1 VSDYKNT
8 LNLPNTG
15 FPMKANLAQREP
27 ELLAHWEAMDLY
39 GQIRA
44 ARVGARQF
52 ILHDGPPYANG
63 DIHIG
68 HAVNKVLKD
77 IIVKSRTLDG
87 LDAPYVPGWD
97 CHGLPIE
104 LQVEKKEGKPGAK
117 ISAAQ
122 FRRACRNYAAR
133 QVDGQRRDFKRLG
146 VFGDWEHPY
155 LTMDFHFEANIIRAL
170 GVILAN
176 GHVQKGY
183 KPVHWCI
190 DCGSALAEAEVEY
203 ADKASI
209 SIDVRFPVLDEEAL
223 FTRCH
228 SVPNGRGDGPL
239 SVVIWTTTPW
249 TLPANQ
255 AVAFNPEL
263 EYVLV
268 QTEGDHGRER
278 LILAEG
284 LMRDNLDRW
293 GIDHYRVI
301 AYGRGDAFEG
311 LQLQHPF
318 YDREVPIILGEHVT
332 LEAGTGAVHTAPGH
346 GLDDYLVGN
355 RYGLKV
361 ENPVGGD
368 GRFLPDTPL
377 FAGEHVFSAN
387 EKVVDTLKARGAL
400 IQAAR
405 FTHSYP
411 HCWRHKTPIIFRAT
425 PQWFIGMEKQGLRDA
440 ALREIEGVTWTPDWG
455 RSRIESMMRNRPDWC
470 ISRQRT
476 WGVPIPLLVHKETG
490 TPHPR
495 TAELI
500 EEVAQRVEAQGV
512 EAWFELDPADLIGVA
527 GAAEYEKVHD
537 TLDVWFDSGV
547 THACCLERRPGLRS
561 PADLYLEGSDQHRG
575 WFQSSLLTSV
585 AMYDRAPY
593 RGVLTHG
600 FTVDAKGE
608 KMSKSKGNVV
618 RPQDVMKTLGA
629 DIIRLWVAATDYRGE
644 MSVSDEILKRT
655 ADAYRRIRNTARFLL
670 ANLNGFDPAVN
681 RVAATDM
688 LELDRWVVDRAHQ
701 LQEEIIA
708 AYRDYQFHLIY
719 QKIHNLCVV
728 DLGGFY
734 LDVIKDRQYTTPT
747 DGRPRRSCQTAM
759 YHIAEAMTRW
769 LAPILSF
776 TADEIWRYL
785 PGERE
790 PSVFLA
796 EWYSGLFSLDAG
808 DAFDRAFWQQVLAV
822 RLAVSKPLE
831 AARQAG
837 LIGSSLDA
845 EIDLYAAP
853 ELAAILDRLADELR
867 FALITSAAR
876 VLPLVDKPADAQD
889 TELEGLALQVRKS
902 SHAKCVRCWHLRA
915 DVGQDPEHPEL
926 CGRCLTNVAGV
937 GEERRFA

>member
-1 VSDYKNT
+1 
-8 LNLPNTG
+8 
-15 FPMKANLAQREP
+15 MA
-27 ELLAHWEAMDLY
+27 WM
-39 GQIRA
+39 
-44 ARVGARQF
+44 
-52 ILHDGPPYANG
+52 
-63 DIHIG
+63 
-68 HAVNKVLKD
+68 
-77 IIVKSRTLDG
+77 IISSAT
-87 LDAPYVPGWD
+87 ATACGW
-97 CHGLPIE
+97 
-104 LQVEKKEGKPGAK
+104 
-117 ISAAQ
+117 
-122 FRRACRNYAAR
+122 R
-133 QVDGQRRDFKRLG
+133 
-146 VFGDWEHPY
+146 
-155 LTMDFHFEANIIRAL
+155 
-170 GVILAN
+170 
-176 GHVQKGY
+176 
-183 KPVHWCI
+183 
-190 DCGSALAEAEVEY
+190 
-203 ADKASI
+203 
-209 SIDVRFPVLDEEAL
+209 
-223 FTRCH
+223 
-228 SVPNGRGDGPL
+228 
-239 SVVIWTTTPW
+239 TPW
-249 TLPANQ
+249 A
-255 AVAFNPEL
+255 A
-263 EYVLV
+263 
-268 QTEGDHGRER
+268 
-278 LILAEG
+278 
-284 LMRDNLDRW
+284 
-293 GIDHYRVI
+293 
-301 AYGRGDAFEG
+301 
-311 LQLQHPF
+311 
-318 YDREVPIILGEHVT
+318 
-332 LEAGTGAVHTAPGH
+332 TAASC
-346 GLDDYLVGN
+346 
-355 RYGLKV
+355 
-361 ENPVGGD
+361 
-368 GRFLPDTPL
+368 PDTPL

-425 PQWFIGMEKQGLRDA
+425 PQWFIGMERQGLRDA

-490 TPHPR
+490 ALHPR

-500 EEVAQRVEAQGV
+500 EEVARRVEAKGV
-512 EAWFELDPADLIGVA
+512 EAWFELEAADLIGVA
-527 GAAEYEKVHD
+527 EAAHYDKVQD

-547 THACCLERRPGLRS
+547 THACCLEKREGLRS

-593 RGVLTHG
+593 LGVLTHG

-681 RVAATDM
+681 RVAAADM

-719 QKIHNLCVV
+719 QKIHNFCVV

-796 EWYSGLFSLDAG
+796 EWYPGLFALDAG
-808 DAFDRAFWQQVLAV
+808 DAFDRAFWDQVLAV

-831 AARQAG
+831 TARQGGPHRLLPGRGDRPLRRPRAG
-837 LIGSSLDA
+837 HDPG
-845 EIDLYAAP
+845 P
-853 ELAAILDRLADELR
+853 PGRR
-867 FALITSAAR
+867 VALC
-876 VLPLVDKPADAQD
+876 P
-889 TELEGLALQVRKS
+889 
-902 SHAKCVRCWHLRA
+902 HHLRRPGPA
-915 DVGQDPEHPEL
+915 PGGAFGRGPGHGAGGPRHPGAQIHPPQMRAL
-926 CGRCLTNVAGV
+926 LASAGGCGAGPHTP
-937 GEERRFA
+937 GTLWPLR